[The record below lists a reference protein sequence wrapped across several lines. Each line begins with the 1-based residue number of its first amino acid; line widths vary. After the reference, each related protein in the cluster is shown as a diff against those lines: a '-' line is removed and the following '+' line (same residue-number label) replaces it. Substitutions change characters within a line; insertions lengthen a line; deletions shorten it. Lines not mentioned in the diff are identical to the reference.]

1 MATVELTW
9 PKDLGSQTLGQ
20 PNYILC
26 TARQRQIQNRDK
38 IIGSVALPIPMGA
51 LASTYKANYENQSLG
66 MVGAAAMGIANQ
78 SARSGL
84 SGAAGNVEQQL
95 DSLGAQQVVEAAVS
109 SAGSQTALAK
119 FRNNVIGTMKNP
131 YQFVTYTGPEFRA
144 FNMNW
149 TLIPQDADEADTIG
163 KITRFFKKHVLPSV
177 GGTGATKG
185 TFFKMPPTF
194 DVEMKIHR
202 LKESTNIDLEQE
214 PIVQR
219 FTKCVLTQVE
229 IDYNGI
235 GALVPT
241 FFHDGQPTG
250 TKLTIGLQE
259 TQLVTAS
266 MVDNGY

>member
-9 PKDLGSQTLGQ
+9 PKDLGDQTRGQ
-20 PNYILC
+20 PNYILF

-38 IIGSVALPIPMGA
+38 IIGSVALPIPLGA

-78 SARSGL
+78 SATSGL
-84 SGAAGNVEQQL
+84 AGAGGNIEQQV
-95 DSLGAQQVVEAAVS
+95 DNVGVGQVVEATVS
-109 SAGSQTALAK
+109 TAGSQTALAR
-119 FRNNVIGTMKNP
+119 FRNNVIGTIKNP

-144 FNMNW
+144 YNMNW
-149 TLIPQDADEADTIG
+149 TLIPQDEGEANTIG
-163 KITRFFKKHVLPSV
+163 KIVRFFKKHVLPSM
-177 GGTGATKG
+177 GGTGVTKG

-202 LKESTNIDLEQE
+202 LGEGTNIDLEGE

-229 IDYNGI
+229 VDYNGI

-241 FFHDGQPTG
+241 FFHDGNPTG

-259 TQLVTAS
+259 TQLVTAG
-266 MVDNGY
+266 MIDNGY